1 MVEHVHS
8 DPSPQ
13 HGTRDHIFLDLFQN
27 LIGAILSVIGYV
39 SVDNEPPV
47 MTSLVSRICRPVS
60 SFVCIYSLG

>member
-27 LIGAILSVIGYV
+27 LIGAILSVVGDI
-39 SVDNEPPV
+39 PV
-47 MTSLVSRICRPVS
+47 ITKAPVVTS
-60 SFVCIYSLG
+60 